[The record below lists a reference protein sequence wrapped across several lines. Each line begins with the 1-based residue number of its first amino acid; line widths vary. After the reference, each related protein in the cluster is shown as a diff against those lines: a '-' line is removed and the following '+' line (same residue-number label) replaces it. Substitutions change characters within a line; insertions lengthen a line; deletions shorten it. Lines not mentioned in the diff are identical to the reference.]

1 MRKSR
6 TLKHFQQLTRV
17 LTKHTWFW
25 CLTSF
30 FWCWKLMN
38 RHHRRW
44 KATKTK
50 HDAVCCWLTNIDA
63 GAWCGSRKVSNLGAG
78 VAIIFICLKHNDIL
92 WTCFVAKISAL
103 NVLNVKFCV
112 PNYGK
117 VALHGKKKERKKKS
131 NSLLPNKVNKFTFP
145 QSKLQTCH
153 VLCMRPR
160 LPTTWECN
168 NNIESLKFYHV
179 SRKATNF
186 FICIK

>member
-1 MRKSR
+1 MSTPPFSYNMNLDLCFNDEKIKNSK
-6 TLKHFQQLTRV
+6 TLPATNPSPHQA
-17 LTKHTWFW
+17 KHTWFW
-25 CLTSF
+25 CLTSL

-117 VALHGKKKERKKKS
+117 VALHGKKERKKRVT
-131 NSLLPNKVNKFTFP
+131 LYC
-145 QSKLQTCH
+145 Q
-153 VLCMRPR
+153 
-160 LPTTWECN
+160 
-168 NNIESLKFYHV
+168 
-179 SRKATNF
+179 
-186 FICIK
+186 IK

>member
-17 LTKHTWFW
+17 LTKQSILDFGVW
-25 CLTSF
+25 L

-117 VALHGKKKERKKKS
+117 VALHGKKERKKRVT
-131 NSLLPNKVNKFTFP
+131 LYC
-145 QSKLQTCH
+145 Q
-153 VLCMRPR
+153 
-160 LPTTWECN
+160 
-168 NNIESLKFYHV
+168 
-179 SRKATNF
+179 
-186 FICIK
+186 IK